1 MNGRFLLD
9 TNIVVP
15 FLNGDQDLRDKF
27 AQNIEI
33 YLPVVVLAELYYGA
47 YNSSQRVSN
56 IEKVEGF
63 RDAISILD
71 CDEFTS
77 KIYGEVKK
85 RLKDRGTPIPENDIW
100 ISAIAIQ
107 YGLTLVTRDN
117 HFNHIDDLH
126 VTKW

>member
-56 IEKVEGF
+56 IEK
-63 RDAISILD
+63 
-71 CDEFTS
+71 S
-77 KIYGEVKK
+77 KVSGM
-85 RLKDRGTPIPENDIW
+85 LFQFW
-100 ISAIAIQ
+100 IAMSSHQKFMA
-107 YGLTLVTRDN
+107 R
-117 HFNHIDDLH
+117 
-126 VTKW
+126 